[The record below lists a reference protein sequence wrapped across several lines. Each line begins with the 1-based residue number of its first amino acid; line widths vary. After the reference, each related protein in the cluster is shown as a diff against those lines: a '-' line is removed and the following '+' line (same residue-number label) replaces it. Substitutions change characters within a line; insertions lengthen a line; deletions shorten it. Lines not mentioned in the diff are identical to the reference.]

1 MHVIYVC
8 GWYWKCVDDVVVSYA
23 SSMVDKKEER
33 EKKRK
38 IKGKEEIQNEERV
51 SLVLAQTPN

>member
-1 MHVIYVC
+1 
-8 GWYWKCVDDVVVSYA
+8 
-23 SSMVDKKEER
+23 MVDKKEER

-38 IKGKEEIQNEERV
+38 IKGKGEIQNEERV

>member
-1 MHVIYVC
+1 MYVC

-33 EKKRK
+33 GKKKKEK